1 MARHTLVTAS
11 LALTALAACGDPSA
25 VTAPAKTPTAPSL
38 GVAAQTTSRYIIKFK
53 PGVAGGSARAQA
65 MVGGGGRLKHTF
77 TRVFQGF
84 SAELSESAVKVL
96 RMHPDIELVEADP
109 VLSVGATQAS
119 APWGLDRLDQR
130 ALPLSTT
137 YTYGNDGSGVTVYIL
152 DTGINTAHVDFGGRA
167 VPGFTAIDDGRGASD
182 CHGHGTHVA
191 GTVGGTTFGV
201 AKGVRLVAVRVL
213 DCAGNGAGSDL
224 VAALD
229 WIAAQKAA
237 APATPM
243 VMNMSLGG
251 TASQALDDAV
261 QNVISQ
267 GVVAAVAAGNAGA
280 DACLTSPARL
290 ATAITVGATDASDV
304 FASFSNY
311 GACVDL
317 EAPGVSILSA
327 SYSSTTGSARMS
339 GTSMATPHVAGA
351 AALYLKTNPTA
362 TPAQVS
368 AALVGAALGGVV
380 NSLPTG
386 TVNKLLN
393 VSFLAAA
400 PAPRLD
406 VSPTSAALTIGG
418 KSTLTA
424 SVANPVS
431 GATLTWVSRKP
442 ALVTVAA
449 TGAATASATAVAP
462 GSAYV
467 VATYT
472 AGATTVRDSAL
483 VTVAAPAIAVSP
495 KTASVV
501 AGATTA
507 LAATVTNGGTG
518 GSTTWTSRSAGVATV
533 GATGTVTGVAAGS
546 VYVVASY
553 IVGGTT
559 VRDSAYVTV
568 TAPAPLP
575 AGTSAFA
582 SATGRGCIT
591 AVPVTSWGTATVKP
605 CVAGQSDQAWTAPAS
620 GVQGIVTIFAGKRCL
635 TGFNGGTVGNAIGT
649 YACTTGWVS
658 QQWTY
663 VAATGQLRLPNG
675 NCAAAITSATTG
687 ATTVAVRACDG
698 STAQRWTRQ

>member
-1 MARHTLVTAS
+1 MARYSLVVAS
-11 LALTALAACGDPSA
+11 LALTALAACGDPSP
-25 VTAPAKTPTAPSL
+25 VTAPSQTPAAPSL
-38 GVAAQTTSRYIIKFK
+38 AVAAQPTGRYIIKFK
-53 PGVAGGSARAQA
+53 PGVAGGSAKAQA

-77 TRVFQGF
+77 TKVFQGF
-84 SAELSESAVKVL
+84 SAELTESAVKVL
-96 RMHPDIELVEADP
+96 RMHPDIELVEVDP
-109 VLSVGATQAS
+109 VLSVDATQAS
-119 APWGLDRLDQR
+119 APWGLDRIDQT

-137 YTYGNDGSGVTVYIL
+137 YSYGNDASGVVVYIL

-167 VPGFTAIDDGRGASD
+167 VAGFDAIAPGGAASD

-191 GTVGGTTFGV
+191 GTVGGTTYGV

-213 DCAGNGAGSDL
+213 DCAGSGSGSDL
-224 VAALD
+224 VAGLD

-237 APATPM
+237 SPSTPM

-251 TASQALDDAV
+251 SASQALDEAV

-267 GVVAAVAAGNAGA
+267 GVVAAVAAGNAGT
-280 DACLTSPARL
+280 DACNTSPARL

-304 FASFSNY
+304 FASFSNR

-327 SYSSTTGSARMS
+327 SYSSTTGAARMS

-362 TPAQVS
+362 SPAQVS

-380 NSLPTG
+380 KSLPAG

-393 VSFLAAA
+393 VSSLAAA
-400 PAPRLD
+400 PAPTLD
-406 VSPTSAALTIGG
+406 LSPGAAALTIGG

-424 SVANPVS
+424 TATNPVS

-442 ALVTVAA
+442 ALVTVAS
-449 TGAATASATAVAP
+449 TGASTAAATAVAP

-495 KTASVV
+495 KTVSVV

-507 LAATVTNGGTG
+507 LAATVTSGGIG
-518 GSTTWTSRSAGVATV
+518 GSTTWTSRNAAVATV

-553 IVGGTT
+553 VVGGTT

-568 TAPAPLP
+568 TAPTPLP
-575 AGTSAFA
+575 SGTSAFV

-591 AVPVTSWGTATVKP
+591 ALPVTSWGTATVQP
-605 CVAGQSDQAWTAPAS
+605 CVAGQADQAWTAPAP
-620 GVQGIVTIFAGKRCL
+620 GAQGIVTIFAGKRCL
-635 TGFNGGTVGNAIGT
+635 TGFNGGAVGNAIGT
-649 YACTTGWVS
+649 YACTAGWAS

-663 VAATGQLRLPNG
+663 VATTGQLKLPNG
-675 NCAAAITSATTG
+675 NCAAALTNATTG
-687 ATTVAVRACDG
+687 ATTVTVRVCDG